1 MMQKISPNVGDT
13 YFELVKAFPLR
24 RLKTDE
30 EHDQALRV
38 VLSFTRPGA
47 ADDPGA
53 SDYLDVLIDLIG
65 DYEKRAGYQIDTR
78 GVTAAD
84 IVLQRLEDRDISVEA
99 LARDAGVPADELAAM
114 LDGTRDWSPAAADG
128 VIEVLHINPDLF
140 RKRMHIRSPRL
151 ANRED
156 AARLVKKVVKVDEA
170 KTKGPT

>member
-1 MMQKISPNVGDT
+1 MQKISPNVGDT

-65 DYEKRAGYQIDTR
+65 DYEKRAGYQIDTS

-84 IVLQRLEDRDISVEA
+84 IVRHRLEDRDIPVDA

-114 LDGTRDWSPAAADG
+114 LDGTRDWSPAAAEG
-128 VIEVLHINPDLF
+128 VIRVLSINPKLF
-140 RKRMHIRSPRL
+140 RERMHVPSPRT

-156 AARLVKKVVKVDEA
+156 AARFI
-170 KTKGPT
+170 KTVTELDRASTIEPL